1 MVYTLYQ
8 AQIQS
13 QPVPSNQ
20 SNNPMKPAT
29 VMLVTSSNCH
39 HFDQSPFFV
48 ITIHV
53 ANSVIDESSASEV
66 FDPTLSRKQRFHN
79 IKIIKPTNPDFL
91 FVLNRLL
98 SKGPVSKH
106 NPLYDINYIV

>member
-8 AQIQS
+8 ARIQS
-13 QPVPSNQ
+13 QPVTSNQ

-66 FDPTLSRKQRFHN
+66 FDPTSSRKQRFHK
-79 IKIIKPTNPDFL
+79 IKMIKPANPDFL

-98 SKGPVSKH
+98 SKGPVSKR
-106 NPLYDINYIV
+106 NPSYGV